1 MNQMDR
7 GELSYGILNLTKM
20 SKRCH
25 IGIQTKVENFQNVP
39 NPNFDLYVISLICTN
54 LEAFTTFSTIFTHI
68 LLTSD
73 ISKHNTSGFEAFF
86 FHFRHRICPMS
97 S

>member
-1 MNQMDR
+1 MDR

-25 IGIQTKVENFQNVP
+25 IGIQTKVENFQNAP

-54 LEAFTTFSTIFTHI
+54 LEAFTTLAQFLHISCLLVIFLNIMPLVLRH
-68 LLTSD
+68 
-73 ISKHNTSGFEAFF
+73 F
-86 FHFRHRICPMS
+86 FHFRHKICPMS